1 MTSRHVLMGRAV
13 EACRSPA
20 PHGLETGEP
29 FRQLATCA
37 ITFELADGRP
47 THMTGAMGRGAR
59 PGAAA
64 GGCSWGLQLG
74 AVAGALG
81 RGTGRVDQ

>member
-1 MTSRHVLMGRAV
+1 MGRAV

-47 THMTGAMGRGAR
+47 THMTWAMGRGAR

-64 GGCSWGLQLG
+64 GGR
-74 AVAGALG
+74 G
-81 RGTGRVDQ
+81 RGTWPGDRAG